1 MSACCTPVD
10 AKVHEEAR
18 KRHSSHTQR
27 VPLSRTDQ
35 PSIRRT
41 AWDGPA
47 KITQRVVT
55 QGCHGPG
62 FALQCFLSTF
72 VRALMSDAFVRS
84 VLFANRETAP
94 PEANP

>member
-1 MSACCTPVD
+1 MAACCTPVD

-62 FALQCFLSTF
+62 FALQCFLSTY
-72 VRALMSDAFVRS
+72 VRALTSDAFISSVR
-84 VLFANRETAP
+84 LANRETACP
-94 PEANP
+94 QGKA

>member
-1 MSACCTPVD
+1 MAACRTPVD

-18 KRHSSHTQR
+18 KRQSSHTQNI
-27 VPLSRTDQ
+27 PSSRTDQ

-41 AWDGPA
+41 TWDGPA

-62 FALQCFLSTF
+62 FALQCFLSTY
-72 VRALMSDAFVRS
+72 VRALTSDAFISS
-84 VLFANRETAP
+84 VPLANRETACP
-94 PEANP
+94 QGKA

>member
-1 MSACCTPVD
+1 MAACCTPVD

-18 KRHSSHTQR
+18 KRHSSHTQS
-27 VPLSRTDQ
+27 VPFSRTDQ

-72 VRALMSDAFVRS
+72 VRALTSDAFLRS
-84 VLFANRETAP
+84 VLLANRETAR

>member
-1 MSACCTPVD
+1 MTACRTPVD

-18 KRHSSHTQR
+18 KRQSSHTQNI
-27 VPLSRTDQ
+27 PSSRTDQ

-41 AWDGPA
+41 TWDGPA

-72 VRALMSDAFVRS
+72 VRALTSDAFLRS
-84 VLFANRETAP
+84 VLLANRETAR

>member
-1 MSACCTPVD
+1 MAACCTPVD
-10 AKVHEEAR
+10 AKVHEETR
-18 KRHSSHTQR
+18 KRPSSHTQR

-72 VRALMSDAFVRS
+72 VRALTSDAFLRS
-84 VLFANRETAP
+84 VLLANRETAP
-94 PEANP
+94 PAANP

>member
-1 MSACCTPVD
+1 MTACRTPVD
-10 AKVHEEAR
+10 AKVHKEAR

-72 VRALMSDAFVRS
+72 VRALMSNTPLRS
-84 VLFANRETAP
+84 VLLTNSQ
-94 PEANP
+94 